1 MYRKSQEPSNT
12 KVPARIRDH
21 GQRHRQN
28 KESRFYSLPLLC
40 PFFSVLGN
48 KKYRKRYCL
57 RYLFFNIQCGRW
69 DLNPHKHNAYKILS
83 LARLQ
88 VPTLP
93 QVTLYRPSEDY
104 ITISKHKCQQLFYIF
119 QIYFPFPVM
128 FLRILFRDS
137 SLLKFPLML
146 TDKTKRRFFSFFCEH
161 KKKAV

>member
-83 LARLQ
+83 LARLP

-93 QVTLYRPSEDY
+93 QATLYRPSEDY
-104 ITISKHKCQQLFYIF
+104 ITISQYKCQQLFYIF
-119 QIYFPFPVM
+119 SNLFSCDIFEDFISGFFP
-128 FLRILFRDS
+128 S
-137 SLLKFPLML
+137 
-146 TDKTKRRFFSFFCEH
+146 
-161 KKKAV
+161 

>member
-12 KVPARIRDH
+12 KVPACIRDH

-83 LARLQ
+83 LARLP

-93 QVTLYRPSEDY
+93 QATLYRPSENY
-104 ITISKHKCQQLFYIF
+104 ITISQYKCQQLFYIF
-119 QIYFPFPVM
+119 SNLFSCDIFEDFISGFFP
-128 FLRILFRDS
+128 S
-137 SLLKFPLML
+137 
-146 TDKTKRRFFSFFCEH
+146 
-161 KKKAV
+161 